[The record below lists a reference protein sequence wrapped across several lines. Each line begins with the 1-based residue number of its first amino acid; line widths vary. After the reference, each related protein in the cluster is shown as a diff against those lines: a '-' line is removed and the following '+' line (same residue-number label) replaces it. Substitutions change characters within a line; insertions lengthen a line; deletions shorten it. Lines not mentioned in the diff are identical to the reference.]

1 MAQHK
6 RKKERQEKTMNLE
19 ELGLPKAKI
28 NQFKDREIETVYDL
42 ATYFPKEYYDF
53 RKPTH
58 IQYLIDGKT
67 QCVFGKIIDIKALE
81 KMAIFKVQDQLGKV
95 LSVPYFKAP
104 YVAKKFEVGNEVV
117 VAGKVKIDPQYG
129 PQIANPFLM
138 HQMSSDLLRIYPV
151 YKKIPRM
158 SDAYLT
164 ESIEIAKS
172 HLTKEEKLEESL
184 LSKFN
189 LIEQH
194 LALEWIHKPQTMEQV
209 DLAKKRVLFDQLF
222 HYAMQMEYAERE
234 INSSS
239 PIAFQVL
246 DKMVNVMKSLPFE
259 LTKGQADTL
268 RSILQKTRNGKR
280 VNAMVQGDVGCGK
293 TIIAILLMIAAA
305 ENGYQSIM
313 MAPTN
318 VLGKQHYED
327 IIDYVKGTGI
337 KVAYLSGE
345 TKVKERRKILEGMK
359 DGTIDILVG
368 THAVIGKDVEC
379 NQLGLTIVDEEH
391 RFGVQQRNDLRNKSK
406 NGIHHINM
414 SATPIPRSLALA
426 TFGDSVDVFSIK
438 QLPKGRKPV
447 RTVLLTESERA
458 CNGILQQVEK
468 GHQAYVVCPLIEES
482 ENEVLDGVESVEE
495 AVARLTTRFKAH
507 PSVKIGMISGKMKP
521 KEVAEV
527 LEQFSSNEINVLV
540 STTIIEVGVNVP
552 NSTII
557 LIQNAERFGLAQ
569 LHQLRGRVGRSD
581 LPSYC
586 ILLST
591 KYKSEKLQAMVDST
605 DGFVIAEK
613 DMEIR
618 GTGDFTGFKQSGL
631 NQYVE
636 LIKANYQL
644 YVSIQQEV
652 KQIYTE
658 PNRLRHYSKQSMI
671 PEEVL
676 VG

>member
-1 MAQHK
+1 MK
-6 RKKERQEKTMNLE
+6 LE

-28 NQFKDREIETVYDL
+28 NQLKDREIESVYDL

-53 RKPTH
+53 RKPTY
-58 IQYLIDGKT
+58 IRYLIDGNT
-67 QCVFGKIIDIKALE
+67 QCVAGQIVDIKALE
-81 KMAIFKVQDQLGKV
+81 KVTIFKVKDQLGMTM
-95 LSVPYFKAP
+95 SVPYFKAP
-104 YVAKKFEVGNEVV
+104 YIAKKFEVGNDVL

-129 PQIANPFLM
+129 PQIANPFFM
-138 HQMSSDLLRIYPV
+138 NQMNPDILRIYPV
-151 YKKIPRM
+151 YRKIPRM

-164 ESIEIAKS
+164 ESIELAKS
-172 HLTKEEKLEESL
+172 HIPKKEKMEKELVG
-184 LSKFN
+184 KFN

-194 LALEWIHKPQTMEQV
+194 LALEWIHKPKTMEEV
-209 DLAKKRVLFDQLF
+209 ELAKKRVLFDQLF
-222 HYAMQMEYAERE
+222 HYAMQMEYAEKE
-234 INSSS
+234 IDSDSLVRFGN
-239 PIAFQVL
+239 V
-246 DKMVNVMKSLPFE
+246 DKMVKVMKGLPFE

-268 RSILQKTRNGKR
+268 RSILNKTRKGKK

-305 ENGYQSIM
+305 ENGYQSIL

-318 VLGKQHYED
+318 VLGKQHFED
-327 IIDYVKGTGI
+327 ILQYLDGTGI
-337 KVAYLSGE
+337 SVAYLSGE
-345 TKVKERRKILEGMK
+345 TKVKERRRILQGVQ

-368 THAVIGKDVEC
+368 THAVIGKDVVC
-379 NQLGLTIVDEEH
+379 AHLGLTIVDEEH
-391 RFGVQQRNDLRNKSK
+391 RFGVEQRNELRKKSK
-406 NGIHHINM
+406 NGVHHVNM

-447 RTVLLTESERA
+447 RTVLLTETERA

-482 ENEVLDGVESVEE
+482 DNEVLDGVESVEE
-495 AVARLTTRFKAH
+495 AVVRLTKRFKSH
-507 PSVKIGMISGKMKP
+507 PVVKIGMITGKMKA
-521 KEVAEV
+521 KEVEEI
-527 LEQFSSNEINVLV
+527 LEKFSRNEINVLV

-591 KYKSEKLQAMVDST
+591 KYKNEKLQAMVDST

-618 GTGDFTGFKQSGL
+618 GTGDFTGVKQSGL

-636 LIKANYQL
+636 LIKANYNL

-652 KQIYTE
+652 KRIYEE
-658 PNRLRHYSKQSMI
+658 PKRLYHYQEQLMI
-671 PEEVL
+671 PKEEIS